1 MVNYVLLVAA
11 LTFVWAVYASV
22 RVGPWLA
29 KRWRA
34 WGEVAALLVFA
45 AVEIGL
51 LLTFLKPS

>member
-1 MVNYVLLVAA
+1 MVNYVILVAA

-22 RVGPWLA
+22 RVGPRLG

-34 WGEVAALLVFA
+34 WGEAAAFLVFA
-45 AVEIGL
+45 AVELGL